1 MNMKRLLV
9 SFAILS
15 IFSLFFIS
23 CYYDNE
29 EALYP
34 TLNSTCDTSN
44 VTFSGIISPILA
56 NNCYS
61 CHSDANAAFGGN
73 IHLQSIADVITNS
86 PRIVVSIKQTGTKPM
101 PPSGKLSACAISQF
115 DIWIRNG
122 MPNK

>member
-1 MNMKRLLV
+1 MNMKRLLI
-9 SFAILS
+9 SFAIFT

-34 TLNSTCDTSN
+34 TLSSTCDTSN

-86 PRIVVSIKQTGTKPM
+86 PRIVVSIKQTGLKPM
-101 PPSGKLSACAISQF
+101 PPSGKLNICSITQF